1 MTMPDSQPETEPQSP
16 MTPEAQRRLRDWLRS
31 VLRLRGYP
39 SLRASLADVLAES
52 QTSDAFSPEERVIL
66 RNVLGLRERRVDDV
80 MVPRA
85 DIVAVEEQTNVGDLL
100 NVFREAGHSRLPV
113 YRETLDDPVGMVHIK
128 DLVSYLLSGAVLK
141 AEDGTPRRRRAQ
153 ALQHLAKVDFAKT
166 LAAARIMRP
175 VLFVPPSMPV
185 LDCLVKMQTSRIH
198 MALVIDEYGGTDGLV
213 SIEDLVEEVVGEI
226 EDEHDFEEAPLIRAD
241 EDGSFVV
248 DARAPL
254 QEVGAA
260 IGTDLMAGEDAEDV
274 DTLGGLIVTR
284 AGRVPV
290 RGELVAGPGD
300 LEFEVLDADPR
311 RLKRV
316 RIRHR
321 PAGGRELRRP
331 RRIRADEPAA
341 EVAAAPAKPEPQ
353 AMPGAPEPAGETA
366 FRPENAD
373 EGLETPSTSEPSPE
387 PLRRSGTGG

>member
-1 MTMPDSQPETEPQSP
+1 MPDQQETEPQSP
-16 MTPEAQRRLRDWLRS
+16 MTPEAQRRLLRWVRS
-31 VLRLRGYP
+31 VLRLKTHP
-39 SLRASLADVLAES
+39 SLRAGLTNVLAEPHE
-52 QTSDAFSPEERVIL
+52 TDAFSPEERVIL

-85 DIVAVEEQTNVGDLL
+85 DILAVEEQTNPGDLL
-100 NVFREAGHSRLPV
+100 NVSREPGHSRLPV

-316 RIRHR
+316 RIRRR
-321 PAGGRELRRP
+321 PPDARRP
-331 RRIRADEPAA
+331 RRSRAEEA
-341 EVAAAPAKPEPQ
+341 ETARAPEPQ
-353 AMPGAPEPAGETA
+353 TAPTPERTGETDPI
-366 FRPENAD
+366 RPE
-373 EGLETPSTSEPSPE
+373 
-387 PLRRSGTGG
+387 

>member
-1 MTMPDSQPETEPQSP
+1 MPMPESLQAETEPQSP
-16 MTPEAQRRLRDWLRS
+16 MMPESQRRLLRWVRS
-31 VLRLRGYP
+31 VLRLKANP
-39 SLRASLADVLAES
+39 SLRASLTTVLAEP
-52 QTSDAFSPEERVIL
+52 QDTDAFSPEERVIL
-66 RNVLGLRERRVDDV
+66 RNVLGLRKRRVDDV

-85 DIVAVEEQTNVGDLL
+85 DIVAVEEQTNPGDLL
-100 NVFREAGHSRLPV
+100 NVSREPGHSRLPV

-241 EDGSFVV
+241 ESGFVI

-260 IGTDLMAGEDAEDV
+260 LGADLATGDDAEDV

-284 AGRVPV
+284 VGRVPV
-290 RGELVAGPGD
+290 RGELIAGPGG
-300 LEFEVLDADPR
+300 LEFEVLAADPR

-316 RIRHR
+316 RVRRR
-321 PAGGRELRRP
+321 PPDARRP
-331 RRIRADEPAA
+331 RRSRAEEA
-341 EVAAAPAKPEPQ
+341 ETARAPEPQ
-353 AMPGAPEPAGETA
+353 TAPTPERTGETDPIRPEAADAPPAATDAAPEAS
-366 FRPENAD
+366 
-373 EGLETPSTSEPSPE
+373 PSE

>member
-1 MTMPDSQPETEPQSP
+1 MPDQQETEPQSP
-16 MTPEAQRRLRDWLRS
+16 MTPEAQRRLLRWVRS
-31 VLRLRGYP
+31 VLRLKTHP
-39 SLRASLADVLAES
+39 SLRASLTNVLAEPHE
-52 QTSDAFSPEERVIL
+52 TDAFSPEERVIL

-85 DIVAVEEQTNVGDLL
+85 DIVAVEEQTNLGDLL

-153 ALQHLAKVDFAKT
+153 ALQHLAKVDFAKP

-241 EDGSFVV
+241 ESGFVI

-260 IGTDLMAGEDAEDV
+260 LGADLATGDDAEDV

-284 AGRVPV
+284 VGRVPV
-290 RGELVAGPGD
+290 RGELIAGPGD

-316 RIRHR
+316 RVHR
-321 PAGGRELRRP
+321 RPPGAREARRP
-331 RRIRADEPAA
+331 RRSRAEEAAEAARASEPQAVTAPEPAA
-341 EVAAAPAKPEPQ
+341 ES
-353 AMPGAPEPAGETA
+353 EPAGRAEAAEVPPETA
-366 FRPENAD
+366 NAAPEA
-373 EGLETPSTSEPSPE
+373 SRPE

>member
-1 MTMPDSQPETEPQSP
+1 
-16 MTPEAQRRLRDWLRS
+16 
-31 VLRLRGYP
+31 
-39 SLRASLADVLAES
+39 
-52 QTSDAFSPEERVIL
+52 
-66 RNVLGLRERRVDDV
+66 
-80 MVPRA
+80 
-85 DIVAVEEQTNVGDLL
+85 
-100 NVFREAGHSRLPV
+100 
-113 YRETLDDPVGMVHIK
+113 MVHIK

-141 AEDGTPRRRRAQ
+141 AEDGTRRRRAQ
-153 ALQHLAKVDFAKT
+153 ALQHLAKLDFAKP

-241 EDGSFVV
+241 ESGFVI

-260 IGTDLMAGEDAEDV
+260 LGADLVAGADAEDV

-290 RGELVAGPGD
+290 RGELIAGPGD

-316 RIRHR
+316 RVHR
-321 PAGGRELRRP
+321 RRPDARRP
-331 RRIRADEPAA
+331 RRSRAEETTA
-341 EVAAAPAKPEPQ
+341 EAVRTPE
-353 AMPGAPEPAGETA
+353 
-366 FRPENAD
+366 
-373 EGLETPSTSEPSPE
+373 
-387 PLRRSGTGG
+387 

>member
-1 MTMPDSQPETEPQSP
+1 MPDQQETEPQSP
-16 MTPEAQRRLRDWLRS
+16 MTPEAQRRLLRWVRS
-31 VLRLRGYP
+31 VLRLKTHP
-39 SLRASLADVLAES
+39 SLRASLTNVLAEPHE
-52 QTSDAFSPEERVIL
+52 TDAFSPEERVIL

-85 DIVAVEEQTNVGDLL
+85 DIVAVEEQTNLGDLL

-153 ALQHLAKVDFAKT
+153 ALQHLAKVDFAKP

-241 EDGSFVV
+241 ESGFVI

-260 IGTDLMAGEDAEDV
+260 LGADLAAGDDAEDV

-290 RGELVAGPGD
+290 RGELIAGPGD

-316 RIRHR
+316 RVHR
-321 PAGGRELRRP
+321 RPPGAREARRP
-331 RRIRADEPAA
+331 RRSRAEEMAEEARASEPQTAASEPAETA
-341 EVAAAPAKPEPQ
+341 PVARPEAADAPPEATDAAPEAS
-353 AMPGAPEPAGETA
+353 
-366 FRPENAD
+366 
-373 EGLETPSTSEPSPE
+373 PSE